1 MVCSSKYYIGHKS
14 KGNLFCILNLNI
26 RTKTFASE
34 NWGFVV
40 SVFFIK
46 QKYPIRII
54 LTLNIFLIFRES
66 QYIREFQ
73 DLIEVLYF
81 PFFNSFHGTGL
92 SLYPLK
98 YLKTSAFLFSED
110 IKRDPE

>member
-73 DLIEVLYF
+73 DLIEVLVQSRSNCYI
-81 PFFNSFHGTGL
+81 SL
-92 SLYPLK
+92 SLTRFMALVSLYTL
-98 YLKTSAFLFSED
+98 
-110 IKRDPE
+110 